1 MTVAARLEIAAK
13 TDPGCVR
20 PNNEDNL
27 AVNEDLG
34 LLVVCDGMGG
44 HSSGEVAS
52 QIATDTVKE
61 FAAKMMGGA
70 KQMLPEGGNA
80 SLTPRGRQLEYFVK
94 TANTMIFEK
103 ARAFPKDHGMG
114 TTLVAAVVDNKSMTV
129 AHVGD
134 SRLYMMRHNQLQ
146 LMTED
151 HSLVM
156 DQVRRGLISLAD
168 AEKSSIQNILT
179 RALGT
184 ESEVVVDVQEHP
196 LLAGDVL
203 LLCSDGLTKHVGE
216 AEISATLRE
225 PKPVGEMADSLIK
238 KAKDGGGSDNITV
251 IVARV
256 PAAANSGIRGLIS
269 KIFQH

>member
-1 MTVAARLEIAAK
+1 MNRTRLEIAAK

-27 AVNEDLG
+27 AVIEELG

-52 QIATDTVKE
+52 QIATDTVRE
-61 FAAKMMGGA
+61 FATKMMGGP
-70 KQMLPEGGNA
+70 QQLLPEGGDPSKSGRA
-80 SLTPRGRQLEYFVK
+80 RQLEYFVK

-114 TTLVAAVVDNKSMTV
+114 TTIVAALVDEKSMTV

-134 SRLYMMRHNQLQ
+134 SRLYLMRGSQLQ
-146 LMTED
+146 LCTED

-156 DQVRRGLISLAD
+156 DQVRRGLITLAE

-184 ESEVVVDVQEHP
+184 EQEVAVDVNEHP
-196 LLAGDVL
+196 LLAGDVV
-203 LLCSDGLTKHVGE
+203 LLCSDGLTKHVTE
-216 AEISATLRE
+216 VEISRSLKDPRPVAEI
-225 PKPVGEMADSLIK
+225 ADELIR
-238 KAKDGGGSDNITV
+238 KAKDGGGTDNITV
-251 IVARV
+251 VVARV
-256 PAAANSGIRGLIS
+256 PASSSSGLRGLFS
-269 KIFQH
+269 KIFAK

>member
-1 MTVAARLEIAAK
+1 MNRTRLEIAAK

-20 PNNEDNL
+20 TNNEDNL
-27 AVNEDLG
+27 AVLEDLG

-52 QIATDTVKE
+52 QIATDTVKD
-61 FAAKMMGGA
+61 FASKMLGGS
-70 KQMLPEGGNA
+70 QQLLPEGGDPSKSA
-80 SLTPRGRQLEYFVK
+80 RARQLEYFVK

-114 TTLVAAVVDNKSMTV
+114 TTIVAALVDDRSMTV

-134 SRLYMMRHNQLQ
+134 SRLYLMRNNQLQ
-146 LMTED
+146 LCTED

-156 DQVRRGLISLAD
+156 DQVRRGLITLAE

-184 ESEVVVDVQEHP
+184 EQEVAVDVNEHP
-196 LLAGDVL
+196 LLPGDVV
-203 LLCSDGLTKHVGE
+203 LLCSDGLTKHVTEGE
-216 AEISATLRE
+216 IGKSLKE
-225 PKPVGEMADSLIK
+225 PRPVAEMADELIQ
-238 KAKDGGGSDNITV
+238 KARDGGGSDNITV
-251 IVARV
+251 VVARV
-256 PAAANSGIRGLIS
+256 PASARAGLKGLIS
-269 KIFQH
+269 RIFSH

>member
-1 MTVAARLEIAAK
+1 MTGTRLEIAAK

-20 PNNEDNL
+20 ANNEDNL
-27 AVNEDLG
+27 AVIEELG

-52 QIATDTVKE
+52 RIAADTVKE
-61 FAAKMMGGA
+61 FAVKMLGGG
-70 KQMLPEGGNA
+70 KTIVPEG
-80 SLTPRGRQLEYFVK
+80 SDPSRPPRARQLEYFVK

-103 ARAFPKDHGMG
+103 ARAYPKDHGMG
-114 TTLVAAVVDNKSMTV
+114 TTIVAALVDEKSMTV

-134 SRLYMMRHNQLQ
+134 SRLYLMRGGRLH

-156 DQVRRGLISLAD
+156 DQVRRGLITLAE

-184 ESEVVVDVQEHP
+184 ESDVAVDVEEHP
-196 LLAGDVL
+196 LLAGDL
-203 LLCSDGLTKHVGE
+203 LMLCSDGLTKHVGE
-216 AEISATLRE
+216 AELTDTLRGG
-225 PKPVGEMADSLIK
+225 KPVGEITDTLVQ
-238 KAKDGGGSDNITV
+238 KARDGGGSDNITV
-251 IVARV
+251 VVARI
-256 PAAANSGIRGLIS
+256 PASTGSGLRGFLS
-269 KIFQH
+269 KIFH

>member
-1 MTVAARLEIAAK
+1 MTVGRLEIAAK

-27 AVNEDLG
+27 AVLENLG

-52 QIATDTVKE
+52 QIATETVKE
-61 FAAKMMGGA
+61 FANKFLGGD

-80 SLTPRGRQLEYFVK
+80 SLSPRGRQLEYFIK

-114 TTLVAAVVDNKSMTV
+114 TTIVAALVDPKSATV

-134 SRLYMMRHNQLQ
+134 SRLYLMRSGQLQ
-146 LMTED
+146 LLTED

-184 ESEVVVDVQEHP
+184 EAEVVVDVQEHP
-196 LLAGDVL
+196 LLPGDVL

-225 PKPVGEMADSLIK
+225 LKPVGELADVLIK
-238 KAKDGGGSDNITV
+238 KAKDGGGSDNVTV
-251 IVARV
+251 VLARV
-256 PAAANSGIRGLIS
+256 PSGNSTGIRGFFS
-269 KIFQH
+269 KIFQQ